1 MKNIIN
7 ELQSIDVDLNWYFEN
22 SHYSR
27 LMDSQFNSIFEKVK
41 RKLRKS
47 GDLYAISDLESA
59 LCSIEMLTGQIDYL
73 IDFVKDI
80 ESSKPITTLKPN
92 EQFQLINEIS
102 YHLQSR
108 MTTTEI
114 NTYLSAFSVKTEKV
128 NIVPS
133 KRVYVQ
139 ELLNKASSDQII
151 EIANSIDIKTPNS
164 GLFGDST
171 IKNLIE
177 SKDLKSITADFN
189 RAVSNIEVD
198 PDLAI
203 ASASSTLESICKC
216 IIELEGSELPKKQT
230 MSQLVSYASKIL
242 NLSPNDHDNGEV
254 KRVLGGIQNVM
265 LGIGA
270 LRTGYSSAHGHG
282 LKRHRINVRHVRMLV
297 NSMATYGTFFLETYF
312 EQASDK

>member
-1 MKNIIN
+1 MKSIIN
-7 ELQSIDVDLNWYFEN
+7 ELQSIDVDLNWYFED

-27 LMDSQFNSIFEKVK
+27 LMDSQFNSIVEKVK
-41 RKLRKS
+41 RKLRRS

-102 YHLQSR
+102 YHLQST

-114 NTYLSAFSVKTEKV
+114 NNYLSAFSVKTEKV

-139 ELLNKASSDQII
+139 ELLNNASSDQII
-151 EIANSIDIKTPNS
+151 EIANSIDIRIPNS

-177 SKDLKSITADFN
+177 SKDLKSIIADFN

-230 MSQLVSYASKIL
+230 MSQLVSYASKLL
-242 NLSPNDHDNGEV
+242 NLSPNDHENGEV

>member
-1 MKNIIN
+1 MKSIVN
-7 ELQSIDVDLNWYFEN
+7 ELESLEVDLNWYFED

-27 LMDSQFNSIFEKVK
+27 LMDSQFSAIVEKIK

-47 GDLYAISDLESA
+47 GDVHAISDLERA
-59 LCSIEMLTGQIDYL
+59 LSSIEMITGQIDYT
-73 IDFVKDI
+73 IDFTKDI
-80 ESSKPITTLKPN
+80 ESSSPKNTLKPN
-92 EQFQLINEIS
+92 EQFQLVHDIAFQ
-102 YHLQSR
+102 LQST
-108 MTTTEI
+108 MTTTDI
-114 NTYLSAFSVKTEKV
+114 NNYLSAFGVRTQKV
-128 NIVPS
+128 SIVQS

-139 ELLNKASSDQII
+139 ELLSTASAEQVFEIASSL
-151 EIANSIDIKTPNS
+151 DIRIPNS
-164 GLFGDST
+164 GVFGEST

-189 RAVSNIEVD
+189 RAVSNIELD

-216 IIELEGSELPKKQT
+216 IIELEEGELPKKQT
-230 MSQLVSYASKIL
+230 MSQLVSDTSKL
-242 NLSPNDHDNGEV
+242 LKLSPSDHDNGEV

-282 LKRHRINVRHVRMLV
+282 LKRHRLNVRHVRMLV
-297 NSMATYGTFFLETYF
+297 NSMVTYGTFFLETYF
-312 EQASDK
+312 EQVGDK

>member
-7 ELQSIDVDLNWYFEN
+7 ELQSIDIDLNWYFED

-27 LMDSQFNSIFEKVK
+27 LMDSQFNAIVEKVK

-47 GDLYAISDLESA
+47 GDLYVISDLENA
-59 LCSIEMLTGQIDYL
+59 LSSIEMLTGQIDYL
-73 IDFVKDI
+73 IDFTQDI
-80 ESSKPITTLKPN
+80 ESNAPKSALKPN
-92 EQFQLINEIS
+92 EQFQLVNDIS
-102 YHLQSR
+102 YHLQST
-108 MTTTEI
+108 MTTSEI
-114 NTYLSAFSVKTEKV
+114 NHFLSAFGVKTEKV
-128 NIVPS
+128 NVVQS

-139 ELLNKASSDQII
+139 ELLSAASSDQVV
-151 EIANSIDIKTPNS
+151 EIAKSLNIKIPNS
-164 GLFGDST
+164 GVFGESA
-171 IKNLIE
+171 IKDLIE

-189 RAVSNIEVD
+189 RAVSNIEID

-216 IIELEGSELPKKQT
+216 IIELEGAEMPKKQT
-230 MSQLVSYASKIL
+230 MSQLVSDTSKLL

-282 LKRHRINVRHVRMLV
+282 LKRHRLNVRHVRMLV
-297 NSMATYGTFFLETYF
+297 NSMVTFGTFFLETYF
-312 EQASDK
+312 EQVSDK